1 MKPRFRVER
10 RAFEVETKSISPRM
24 DDSCSVG
31 RECVFILDVASFHGC
46 LSSRF
51 LLHFL
56 TLFFAQIAH
65 FCRFSSPLLKKQA
78 SKSRRSTRRSPWKAW
93 TRSFSATKSSAR
105 STTKWTNQSTWG
117 YLSPAS
123 SIWMTPGCQYSLIA
137 VLLPRKRT
145 TAHSCL

>member
-56 TLFFAQIAH
+56 TLFFVQDTTLTFVSLLLLSFQNTLGIKKPKKHAKKSLKGMDPKFLRNQK
-65 FCRFSSPLLKKQA
+65 FCKKHN
-78 SKSRRSTRRSPWKAW
+78 KV
-93 TRSFSATKSSAR
+93 
-105 STTKWTNQSTWG
+105 N
-117 YLSPAS
+117 
-123 SIWMTPGCQYSLIA
+123 
-137 VLLPRKRT
+137 
-145 TAHSCL
+145 

>member
-56 TLFFAQIAH
+56 TLFFLQDTTNFRLSSSSLLSKYFRHQKAKEARKEILERHGPEVSPQPKVLQEAQ
-65 FCRFSSPLLKKQA
+65 
-78 SKSRRSTRRSPWKAW
+78 
-93 TRSFSATKSSAR
+93 
-105 STTKWTNQSTWG
+105 
-117 YLSPAS
+117 
-123 SIWMTPGCQYSLIA
+123 
-137 VLLPRKRT
+137 
-145 TAHSCL
+145 

>member
-46 LSSRF
+46 HSSRF

-65 FCRFSSPLLKKQA
+65 FVVSLLLSLKNRHQKAEEAREEVLERHGPEVSPQPK
-78 SKSRRSTRRSPWKAW
+78 
-93 TRSFSATKSSAR
+93 
-105 STTKWTNQSTWG
+105 
-117 YLSPAS
+117 
-123 SIWMTPGCQYSLIA
+123 
-137 VLLPRKRT
+137 VLQE
-145 TAHSCL
+145 AQ